1 MINDKYKMV
10 NSLRFIFGVILQMI
24 LLGVNA
30 QNFTET
36 ERKIILGGD
45 TSSML
50 RVTPLTETAGAK
62 ALKAMS
68 KDIAFNDPLLPLLKN
83 RMLKSVLDSSR
94 RGVGIAAPQV
104 GINRNLIWVQRFDKP
119 GQPFEFYINPK
130 IVWRSS
136 ILCQGPEGDLSFEG
150 RGDVVRNFSIMVS
163 YTDIEGTQHIEV
175 LEDFSAI
182 IFQHETDHL
191 FGTLFTDRI
200 EEQKAKK
207 YGPFKPVR
215 ATTLLK
221 ELAP

>member
-1 MINDKYKMV
+1 MIRYLYFLLLFFYAK
-10 NSLRFIFGVILQMI
+10 NS
-24 LLGVNA
+24 NA
-30 QNFTET
+30 QNFTEA

-50 RVTPLTETAGAK
+50 RVTPLTEPAGAK
-62 ALKAMS
+62 ALKAVS
-68 KDIAFNDPLLPLLKN
+68 KDIAYNDPLLPLLKN

-104 GINRNLIWVQRFDKP
+104 GINRNLIWVQRFDKQ

-163 YTDIEGTQHIEV
+163 YTNIQGAQHIEV

-207 YGPFKPVR
+207 YAPFKPVR

-221 ELAP
+221 EIAP

>member
-1 MINDKYKMV
+1 MGNNKCKIL
-10 NSLRFIFGVILQMI
+10 NSLRLIYCVIFLIAVLDI
-24 LLGVNA
+24 NA
-30 QNFTET
+30 QNFTDT
-36 ERKIILGGD
+36 ERKIILGND

-50 RVTPLTETAGAK
+50 RVIPLTEPAGAR
-62 ALKAMS
+62 ALKSMS
-68 KDIAFNDPLLPLLKN
+68 KDIAYNDPLLPLLKN

-94 RGVGIAAPQV
+94 RGVGIAAPQI

-163 YTDIEGTQHIEV
+163 YTDIQGGQHLEV

-200 EEQKAKK
+200 EEQKTKK
-207 YGPFKPVR
+207 YAPFQPVR

-221 ELAP
+221 ELQ

>member
-1 MINDKYKMV
+1 MV

-36 ERKIILGGD
+36 ERKIILGDD

-221 ELAP
+221 ELAQ

>member
-1 MINDKYKMV
+1 MRLLFFLMLFIVK
-10 NSLRFIFGVILQMI
+10 NS
-24 LLGVNA
+24 NA
-30 QNFTET
+30 QNFTDAE
-36 ERKIILGGD
+36 KKLILGGD
-45 TSSML
+45 TSKML
-50 RVTPLTETAGAK
+50 RIIPLTEPAGAK
-62 ALKAMS
+62 ALK
-68 KDIAFNDPLLPLLKN
+68 DISRDITYNDPLLPLLKN
-83 RMLKSVLDSSR
+83 RMLKSVLDTSR
-94 RGVGIAAPQV
+94 KGVGIAAPQV

-119 GQPFEFYINPK
+119 DQPFEFYINPK

-150 RGDVVRNFSIMVS
+150 RGDVVRNFSIMVA
-163 YTDIEGTQHIEV
+163 YTDIQGTQHLEV

-207 YGPFKPVR
+207 YAPFQPVR

-221 ELAP
+221 EQAQ

>member
-1 MINDKYKMV
+1 
-10 NSLRFIFGVILQMI
+10 MI
-24 LLGVNA
+24 LLISNSVNA
-30 QNFTET
+30 QNFTDA
-36 ERKIILGGD
+36 ERKIILSGD

-50 RVTPLTETAGAK
+50 RVIPLMEPAGAK

-68 KDIAFNDPLLPLLKN
+68 KDIQYNDPLLPLLKN

-104 GINRNLIWVQRFDKP
+104 GINRNLIWVQRFDKA

-150 RGDVVRNFSIMVS
+150 RGEVVRSFSIMVS
-163 YTDIEGTQHIEV
+163 YTDIQGAQHIEI

-200 EEQKAKK
+200 EEQKTKK
-207 YGPFKPVR
+207 FVPFKPVR

-221 ELAP
+221 EQTP

>member
-1 MINDKYKMV
+1 MIN
-10 NSLRFIFGVILQMI
+10 I
-24 LLGVNA
+24 NA
-30 QNFTET
+30 QSFTDAEK
-36 ERKIILGGD
+36 KIILGGD
-45 TSSML
+45 TNTML
-50 RVTPLTETAGAK
+50 RVIPLTEPAGAK
-62 ALKAMS
+62 ALKAVS
-68 KDIAFNDPLLPLLKN
+68 KDISFNDALLPILKR

-150 RGDVVRNFSIMVS
+150 SGDVIRNFSIMIS
-163 YTDIEGTQHIEV
+163 YTDIQGTQHLEM

-191 FGTLFTDRI
+191 FGTLFTDRL
-200 EEQKAKK
+200 EEQKNKK
-207 YGPFKPVR
+207 YTPFRPVR
-215 ATTLLK
+215 AKALLI
-221 ELAP
+221 EN

>member
-1 MINDKYKMV
+1 MV
-10 NSLRFIFGVILQMI
+10 NNLRFIFGVVFQLA

-30 QNFTET
+30 QIFTDA
-36 ERKIILGGD
+36 ERKIILSGD

-50 RVTPLTETAGAK
+50 RVIPLTEPAGAK

-68 KDIAFNDPLLPLLKN
+68 KDIPFNDPLLALLKN

-104 GINRNLIWVQRFDKP
+104 GINRNLIWVQRFDKA

-150 RGDVVRNFSIMVS
+150 RGEVVRNFSIMVS
-163 YTDIEGTQHIEV
+163 YTDIQGAQHIEV

-200 EEQKAKK
+200 EEQKVKK
-207 YGPFKPVR
+207 FAPFKPAR
-215 ATTLLK
+215 ATMLLK
-221 ELAP
+221 EQAL